1 MIQYI
6 VTKNIN
12 ENKLTQDRFW
22 TLAYCSFHSA
32 SFKEEGISDSEP
44 MQNLRNLLFLV
55 LHPPE
60 EMPSSEDWLTQSLSR
75 IISHE
80 VHIPPYLQEVFL
92 CHSLLCEMPILGE
105 VLSDHHSESLP
116 ATTFLAFHS
125 SELSS
130 SPQVIP
136 KLHAAHTSPPLQTS
150 TIPNTSILSAP
161 HLKQ

>member
-75 IISHE
+75 IISYEMH
-80 VHIPPYLQEVFL
+80 VPPYLQ
-92 CHSLLCEMPILGE
+92 
-105 VLSDHHSESLP
+105 
-116 ATTFLAFHS
+116 
-125 SELSS
+125 
-130 SPQVIP
+130 
-136 KLHAAHTSPPLQTS
+136 
-150 TIPNTSILSAP
+150 
-161 HLKQ
+161 